1 MANEN
6 QQWEYRVQTLGGF
19 FGTKDELLQS
29 TLDEWGVEGWE
40 VISVYAHH
48 GSEHV
53 TAVAKRALME
63 RARRA
68 RSMPQMRDGS

>member
-1 MANEN
+1 MTEEN
-6 QQWEYRVQTLGGF
+6 KQWEYRVQTMGGF

-29 TLDEWGVEGWE
+29 ALDEWGAEGWE

-48 GSEHV
+48 GSDQV
-53 TAVAKRALME
+53 TAVAKRPLTE

-68 RSMPQMRDGS
+68 RSMRQMRSSL